1 MSAGKTCCFNSR
13 VPSGTTQKVSR
24 ARHLYRPPGF
34 CRPGGLVRCI
44 CTQSQHSRAGL
55 RLCRPYGLTSMIC
68 LVPSTHVLSYDCV
81 ALRAAGIHVLGPDYA
96 GSSALCRPDGL
107 VRCIAHFPITHVL
120 GRFRCC
126 PRHSGDS
133 RPALTSV
140 PSISGMSVTSGRK
153 SLPRVSRLI
162 LAAAMLEAPDPVFGA
177 VCRSTPGSGVLFP
190 NVRREHDSRL
200 GYPISDYFQRLGG

>member
-1 MSAGKTCCFNSR
+1 
-13 VPSGTTQKVSR
+13 
-24 ARHLYRPPGF
+24 
-34 CRPGGLVRCI
+34 
-44 CTQSQHSRAGL
+44 
-55 RLCRPYGLTSMIC
+55 MIC

-133 RPALTSV
+133 
-140 PSISGMSVTSGRK
+140 
-153 SLPRVSRLI
+153 
-162 LAAAMLEAPDPVFGA
+162 AAGAHLCAIHFGN
-177 VCRSTPGSGVLFP
+177 VGYLRS
-190 NVRREHDSRL
+190 
-200 GYPISDYFQRLGG
+200 